1 MCVCVCVCVC
11 ACVCVCVCVC
21 VCACVCVRVRVRV
34 RVCVYECVRVHTV
47 PMHAHLPLGF
57 VRVVFMWCVPA
68 CWGGSGQDPRGFRAA
83 GGFKGVYNVRNKNK
97 KA

>member
-1 MCVCVCVCVC
+1 
-11 ACVCVCVCVC
+11 VCVCVCVC
-21 VCACVCVRVRVRV
+21 VYVCVQVHTGPMHVHFFWH
-34 RVCVYECVRVHTV
+34 VHTV
-47 PMHAHLPLGF
+47 PTHAHLPLGF
-57 VRVVFMWCVPA
+57 VRGVGMWCVPA